1 MLCSTSKRS
10 SHRCV
15 TTAQR
20 EEHHF
25 VIIIDLLHLYFFWP
39 QIWLGRC
46 TQWLYDRVTLATLPV
61 SGISW
66 WREGKWGGVVWVDGI
81 GEWTRKLLQQNSCCI
96 EVKPCRLDHCQQP
109 AKEREREKEMELR
122 LRKTKPQ
129 PPPRQNHNHQL
140 LLLPV
145 SDVLGIRILNHF
157 PS

>member
-1 MLCSTSKRS
+1 VLCSTSKRS

-25 VIIIDLLHLYFFWP
+25 VIIIDLLPLYFFWP

-96 EVKPCRLDHCQQP
+96 EVNVSIIVSNQRK
-109 AKEREREKEMELR
+109 REREMELR
-122 LRKTKPQ
+122 LRKTKPP

-140 LLLPV
+140 LLLLLI

>member
-66 WREGKWGGVVWVDGI
+66 WREGKWGGGVWVDGI

-109 AKEREREKEMELR
+109 AKERERNGTSTKKN
-122 LRKTKPQ
+122 KTTAAAASKSQSSAAAAASKWCFRHP
-129 PPPRQNHNHQL
+129 HT
-140 LLLPV
+140 
-145 SDVLGIRILNHF
+145 
-157 PS
+157 